1 MAPRRDCCTAQIERQ
16 GRACGSIKGMSDCR
30 GRSMAY
36 SKRGTCL
43 IRRSLVSPMWLLLAA
58 PVMVL
63 ALGAGCGGGASN
75 TAHVQGQVTI
85 EGQPLPADA
94 IGSIT
99 FQPTAPGQGP
109 TAGAP
114 LEDGRYDSPQTPLGP
129 LRAYITVQQPT
140 GRTIDNARGAPAPE
154 YKNIVSDQYG
164 AGIEVEVAGDRDD
177 LNFDLKGS

>member
-1 MAPRRDCCTAQIERQ
+1 MCLLVKPWVATA
-16 GRACGSIKGMSDCR
+16 
-30 GRSMAY
+30 
-36 SKRGTCL
+36 
-43 IRRSLVSPMWLLLAA
+43 LVIVVSC
-58 PVMVL
+58 
-63 ALGAGCGGGASN
+63 AGCGGDASN

-99 FQPTAPGQGP
+99 FQPTTPGQGP
-109 TAGAP
+109 TVGAP
-114 LEDGRYDSPQTPLGP
+114 LEDGKYDSPKTPLGP

-164 AGIEVEVAGDRDD
+164 VGIEVEVTGDQDD
-177 LNFDLKGS
+177 LNFDLKES